1 MKIIKT
7 KTHVDNLQELRQR
20 KAELKNRL
28 DAEQMELRADWQ
40 ELRADLRPSNIIAD
54 FAQSLLGSGPSDHLG
69 SGARS
74 SMADW
79 QGPLSLATDLLV
91 GNARARLILKVATPL
106 FFTYLPLLTQ
116 RAKRISFKNP
126 KTKVYGTLRKGIAS
140 LRSQLKQKK
149 SDASNEI
156 EEGDLIQPS

>member
-1 MKIIKT
+1 M
-7 KTHVDNLQELRQR
+7 DNLQELRQR

-28 DAEQMELRADWQ
+28 DSEQAELRADWQ
-40 ELRADLRPSNIIAD
+40 ELRADLRPSSIITN
-54 FAQSLLGSGPSDHLG
+54 FTQSLFGGPSE
-69 SGARS
+69 RS
-74 SMADW
+74 AQGTRGSMADW

-126 KTKVYGTLRKGIAS
+126 KAKVYGTLRKGVAS
-140 LRSQLKQKK
+140 LRNQLQRKK
-149 SDASNEI
+149 SDASNEL